1 MQENRINNSDDDI
14 RSRDA
19 SVETNNS
26 NDVINENHQISQ
38 QKEVA
43 CIGETK

>member
-1 MQENRINNSDDDI
+1 MTSAFYAAG